1 MTLMIDENFKKQLAQ
16 RRERVEDLFYFENS
30 KEIGRGTYGLV
41 YKAVPKKQN
50 GQFPNKEYA
59 LKMIEGQGFSMSA
72 CREIALFR
80 ELRHPN
86 LICLQRVFLTNEKKV
101 WLLLDYAEHDLWHVI
116 KHHRTAKSKKVPIM
130 VPRNMVKNILFQI
143 LSGMHYLHSNWVLH
157 RDLKPANILLMGDG
171 PPDMR
176 GRVKIADLGFSRIYA
191 NPLKPMAELDPVV
204 VTFWYRAPE
213 LLLGAKHYTKAIDV
227 WAIGC
232 IFAELL
238 TAEPLF
244 FCKEED
250 IKAQNPYHYDQVK
263 RIFHLLG
270 YPSDADWPDMKK
282 MPDHQRLLSDAR
294 NEGTPIQTFPN
305 SLHRYF
311 DKWKINSQSSPYRL
325 LVKLLTVDPTKR
337 VSCEEAMNDI
347 YFRKMERPPR
357 ETDDVFN
364 KYPIPYAKKEQ
375 QMTVAPDQAQQQH
388 QQQQVQ
394 MQQQPQMGQ
403 QQMMGQPQ
411 MVQPQMGQPPM
422 GGAHPGVVAPD
433 GHPHQMMQQQQHPQQ
448 HHMQYQGMHDPM
460 QGGMDEGP
468 QAKMMRMGNVPVGRY
483 APMPPPYGAPQDYH
497 PQQGPPMVQ
506 MMQQPGPSGYYPQRP
521 GQPTGAVPGPGPQGY
536 MNPQMGMQMGMRA
549 PGVPP
554 QGYMPGRGM
563 APPQMGQQQPGPN
576 QQQQQQWQQQYH
588 R

>member
-1 MTLMIDENFKKQLAQ
+1 MIDENFKKRLAVS
-16 RRERVEDLFYFENS
+16 RERVEDLFYFENS

-41 YKAVPKKQN
+41 YKAVPKHGN
-50 GQFPNKEYA
+50 GRFPNKEYA

-116 KHHRTAKSKKVPIM
+116 KHHRTAKTKKVPIM

-143 LSGMHYLHSNWVLH
+143 LSGMHYLHSNW
-157 RDLKPANILLMGDG
+157 
-171 PPDMR
+171 
-176 GRVKIADLGFSRIYA
+176 
-191 NPLKPMAELDPVV
+191 
-204 VTFWYRAPE
+204 
-213 LLLGAKHYTKAIDV
+213 AIDV

-305 SLHRYF
+305 SLQRYF

-347 YFRKMERPPR
+347 YFRKMERPPK

-375 QMTVAPDQAQQQH
+375 QMTYG
-388 QQQQVQ
+388 
-394 MQQQPQMGQ
+394 MN
-403 QQMMGQPQ
+403 
-411 MVQPQMGQPPM
+411 
-422 GGAHPGVVAPD
+422 
-433 GHPHQMMQQQQHPQQ
+433 
-448 HHMQYQGMHDPM
+448 QY
-460 QGGMDEGP
+460 
-468 QAKMMRMGNVPVGRY
+468 
-483 APMPPPYGAPQDYH
+483 APQDYH
-497 PQQGPPMVQ
+497 NQQGPPMMQ
-506 MMQQPGPSGYYPQRP
+506 MMPQPGPAGYYQQRP
-521 GQPTGAVPGPGPQGY
+521 GQAPVPGPGPGY
-536 MNPQMGMQMGMRA
+536 MNPQMGMPMGMR
-549 PGVPP
+549 PGVP
-554 QGYMPGRGM
+554 QQAFMPGRGM
-563 APPQMGQQQPGPN
+563 PPQMVPQPGPN
-576 QQQQQQWQQQYH
+576 PQQQQQWQQYH